1 MGFEAFLGND
11 ALRAQLSAAAAAG
24 KLSHCIALC
33 GPEGS
38 GKHTLARILAA
49 AMQCR
54 AEGERPCGRCA
65 ACRKVFSGNHP
76 DVTVCEDPDHRLFG
90 VGQARLVGADA
101 CVRPNEGRSKV
112 YLFPQEMNPQ
122 AQNALLKLIE
132 EPPAYAAFIF
142 LATEP
147 ERLLPTVRS
156 RCQTYQMT
164 PLDSRTMAAALRGR
178 VPGRTEAAYRA
189 AAEASGGWLGRA
201 LGELDQSSLTERTE
215 RFAAAYAGRDR
226 LAMTELL
233 AGMEKL
239 SRDEFCA
246 ELEGWTRLCHQ
257 ALRSAA
263 GLPAS
268 DRARAV
274 AGARTGPELC
284 AAMERFA
291 RACEYARSNVG
302 VGHLCGELRTLF

>member
-1 MGFEAFLGND
+1 MRFDAFLGND
-11 ALRAQLSAAAAAG
+11 ALRAQLSAACAAG
-24 KLSHCIALC
+24 KLPHCVALV

-49 AMQCR
+49 AMQCQ
-54 AEGERPCGRCA
+54 ADGEQPCGRCA
-65 ACRKVFSGNHP
+65 ACRKVFAGNHP
-76 DVTVCEDPDHRLFG
+76 DVTVCEDPDHKLFG

-112 YLFPQEMNPQ
+112 YLFPQELNPQ

-132 EPPAYAAFIF
+132 EPPAYAAFLF
-142 LATEP
+142 LTPEP

-156 RCQTYQMT
+156 RCQLFSMA
-164 PLDSRTMAAALRGR
+164 PLDDRTLDAALRAR
-178 VPGRTEAAYRA
+178 VPGRTDAAYRA
-189 AAEASGGWLGRA
+189 AIDASGGWLGRA
-201 LGELDQSSLTERTE
+201 LQELDRVQTGERAE
-215 RFAAAYAGRDR
+215 LFARAWAGRDR
-226 LAMTELL
+226 LAMTGLL

-239 SRDEFCA
+239 SRDDFCA
-246 ELEGWTRLCHQ
+246 ELEGWIQLCHQ
-257 ALRSAA
+257 ALRSSA

-268 DRARAV
+268 PQARAI
-274 AGARTGPELC
+274 AAARTGPELC

-302 VGHLCGELRTLF
+302 VGHLCGDLRTLF